1 MNWNPFRKKEDES
14 ESIDPLD
21 ITLSNLEPGY
31 VLDYDLKTWQVS
43 AHHYYEYD
51 GDRVDEWEL
60 SSADEVAYLEC
71 AKDDGFTYTFTRKI
85 RVSELDADIP
95 AHVSENEDPPDEIIH
110 NHITYEADSSSIGRY
125 FKDGQG
131 TGDEFIVW
139 DYLDDSEKRTLSI
152 EQWTDDQFEA
162 SVGEIVE
169 DYQFTNILP
178 GGITGKY

>member
-1 MNWNPFRKKEDES
+1 MNWNPFRKKEET

-21 ITLSNLEPGY
+21 ITLDSLKPGY

-60 SSADEVAYLEC
+60 SSADEVVYLEC
-71 AKDDGFTYTFTRKI
+71 EKDDGVAYTLTRKI
-85 RVSELDADIP
+85 RVSEFDADIP
-95 AHVSENEDPPDEIIH
+95 AHINQDEDPPEEIAYKGIV
-110 NHITYEADSSSIGRY
+110 YEADSSAIGRY
-125 FKDGQG
+125 YQNGEG

-152 EQWTDDQFEA
+152 EQWSDDRFEA

-169 DYQFTNILP
+169 DYQFSNILP
-178 GGITGKY
+178 GEAT